1 MRMNLNNPDSP
12 QATPFTPI
20 LPMIAAPPQPV
31 VAAPPRPTVAR
42 LSTLEAGATGRVVQV
57 IATSEDILRLQA
69 LGVCIGRRIELVKA
83 GDPMIIN
90 VVGARVGLSAR
101 LAAEVRVEIDSQ
113 SSRTIP
119 LANAS

>member
-1 MRMNLNNPDSP
+1 MRINLNNPHSP
-12 QATPFTPI
+12 QTTHPAPI
-20 LPMIAAPPQPV
+20 LPMIAASPQPV
-31 VAAPPRPTVAR
+31 VAAPPLPTVAR
-42 LSTLEAGATGRVVQV
+42 LSSLTAGTKGRVVQV
-57 IATSEDILRLQA
+57 IATSEDILRLKA

-101 LAAEVRVEIDSQ
+101 LAAEVRVEIDSP
-113 SSRTIP
+113 SSSTIP

>member
-1 MRMNLNNPDSP
+1 MRINLNNPDSP
-12 QATPFTPI
+12 PATHLTPI

-31 VAAPPRPTVAR
+31 VAAPPLPTVAR
-42 LSTLEAGATGRVVQV
+42 LSSLPAGTKGRVVQV
-57 IATSEDILRLQA
+57 IAMSEDILRLKA

-101 LAAEVRVEIDSQ
+101 LAAEVRVEIDSP
-113 SSRTIP
+113 SSSTIP